1 MYKYLI
7 IIFLLTGFAFTAIA
21 QTPQTDTV
29 RNKKDSLNL
38 KHDSVTSK
46 RFVPKVTKEEKKYHP
61 DSLHDPHK
69 AVIRSLMI
77 PGWGQIY
84 NHQWWKVP
92 IIYAGLGLLAD
103 VIIFN
108 QQQYGPLLVVAKYYE
123 RGQTPLPTDPQYAL
137 WKAYQTAGVPQQSV
151 YDYVNS
157 YIRNRDLGILGFMA
171 AWGIQA
177 VDAYIDAKFQ
187 HSYTMDTDFS
197 FKVGPTIINQPTYA
211 LQSFNGPVIPG
222 VKLTFVLR

>member
-1 MYKYLI
+1 MHKFLL
-7 IIFLLTGFAFTAIA
+7 IIFLITGCVLTALA
-21 QTPQTDTV
+21 QKPELDTV

-38 KHDSVTSK
+38 KRDSVTSK
-46 RFVPKVTKEEKKYHP
+46 RFVPKVTKDEKIYHP

-103 VIIFN
+103 VIIYN
-108 QQQYGPLLVVAKYYE
+108 QRQYGPLLVIAKDRE
-123 RGQTPLPTDPQYAL
+123 HGTPPSPGSPEYAT
-137 WKAYQTAGVPQQSV
+137 YQEYAGVPDQTV
-151 YDYVNS
+151 YDAVNG
-157 YIRNRDLGILGFMA
+157 YIRDRDLGILGLLA
-171 AWGIQA
+171 GWGIQA
-177 VDAYIDAKFQ
+177 VDAYIDAKFK

-197 FKVGPTIINQPTYA
+197 FKVAPTIINQPTYA
-211 LQSFNGPVIPG
+211 ESFGGGPITPG
-222 VKLTFVLR
+222 LKLTFTLR